1 MSPKNYSIPRPSLSE
16 VKEQFKIWRRTRKS
30 PRPIPEKLWAAAV
43 SLTANHCLSQISKEL
58 VVDYSALK
66 KRVAIKKKDRAAS
79 MNPPGFI
86 EVNLEPPAAI
96 SECIVEM
103 QDILG
108 AKMRMHFRGKTD
120 FDLCY
125 KLIFMG
131 HSQSDGHTI
140 FA

>member
-1 MSPKNYSIPRPSLSE
+1 MKSKNYPTPGPTISE
-16 VKEQFKIWRRTRKS
+16 VKDQFKIWRRTRKR

-66 KRVAIKKKDRAAS
+66 KRVFIKNKDSAAS
-79 MNPPGFI
+79 MSPSDFM
-86 EVNLEPPAAI
+86 EVNLEPPAAV

-103 QDILG
+103 QDIVG

-120 FDLCY
+120 FDLLELA
-125 KLIFMG
+125 KSFW
-131 HSQSDGHTI
+131 SQKP
-140 FA
+140 

>member
-1 MSPKNYSIPRPSLSE
+1 MEPKNYPTPCPSLSE

-30 PRPIPEKLWAAAV
+30 PRPIPEKLWTAAV
-43 SLTANHCLSQISKEL
+43 SLTANHSISQISKEL

-66 KRVAIKKKDRAAS
+66 KRVAIKKKDSAAS

-120 FDLCY
+120 FDLLELA
-125 KLIFMG
+125 KAFWRKKP
-131 HSQSDGHTI
+131 
-140 FA
+140 

>member
-1 MSPKNYSIPRPSLSE
+1 MEPKNYPTPCPTISQ

-43 SLTANHCLSQISKEL
+43 SLTANHSISKISKEL

-66 KRVAIKKKDRAAS
+66 KRVFIKKKDSTAS
-79 MNPPGFI
+79 MNPTGFI
-86 EVNLEPPAAI
+86 EVNLEPPAAV

-120 FDLCY
+120 FDLLELA
-125 KLIFMG
+125 KAFWRKKP
-131 HSQSDGHTI
+131 
-140 FA
+140 